1 MFHQSTRKTKNVLRN
16 VWWMQASENMNH
28 KIGNC
33 MLSKS
38 KILLLDFSCF
48 CIKLFD
54 RFVLYRQKE
63 ISFILKNFM
72 RKIAIWYIPLVF
84 WEQIW
89 QICILLKKID
99 HSQFSL
105 FSTVDFAKLLFRFF
119 LVVSFSCCIAFQI
132 GVWQQWKTRVFIKR
146 FSQTWK

>member
-1 MFHQSTRKTKNVLRN
+1 MYLEHQTLGRRVICP
-16 VWWMQASENMNH
+16 SEPANQR
-28 KIGNC
+28 I
-33 MLSKS
+33 
-38 KILLLDFSCF
+38 
-48 CIKLFD
+48 
-54 RFVLYRQKE
+54 
-63 ISFILKNFM
+63 ILKIDGFL
-72 RKIAIWYIPLVF
+72 YITDKKRFLFSEKLYKENKLLFGILVVF

-105 FSTVDFAKLLFRFF
+105 FSTVDFAKLLCSFF

-146 FSQTWK
+146 FAKTYSREQKSIENWSAYIKWS